1 MLNTK
6 TGTHMITSQTALAA
20 DMKHK
25 LADAYDAIRSQAPW
39 SHPKSPEISHHRV
52 LPHATYS
59 PWLLD
64 DAFQDVYQR
73 IKSHTLV
80 DIYRCYELWTL
91 GQQLSHVP
99 GNFLEVGVWRGGT
112 GALLAAAAQ
121 ADRAKHVYLADTFQG
136 VVKAGGDDTVYVGGE
151 HADTSPALVS
161 DLLKGL
167 GLSNFSLLEGIFP
180 EQTAHGFQGTLA
192 LLHCDVDV
200 YSSAKGVVEWALPM
214 LSPGAAIVFD
224 DYGFSGCEGVTKLAN
239 ELRTDKSL
247 LFIHNLN
254 GHAIFIKK

>member
-1 MLNTK
+1 
-6 TGTHMITSQTALAA
+6 MITSQISLAA
-20 DMKHK
+20 DMKKK
-25 LADAYDAIRSQAPW
+25 LNDAYATIRSQAPW

-64 DAFQDVYQR
+64 EGFLAIYQR

-80 DIYRCYELWTL
+80 DLYRCYELWTL
-91 GQQLSHVP
+91 GQQMSHVP
-99 GNFLEVGVWRGGT
+99 GNYLEVGVWRGGT
-112 GALLAAAAQ
+112 GALLASAVKAS
-121 ADRAKHVYLADTFQG
+121 DAKHVYLADTFQG
-136 VVKAGGDDTVYVGGE
+136 VVKAGGDDTAYVGGE
-151 HADTSPALVS
+151 HADTSSTLVS

-167 GLSNFSLLEGIFP
+167 GLSNFTLLEGIFP
-180 EQTAHGFQGTLA
+180 EQTADGFKGKLA

-200 YSSAKGVVEWALPM
+200 YSSAKGVVEWGIPL
-214 LSPGAAIVFD
+214 LSQGAVIVFD

-239 ELRTDKSL
+239 ELREDKSL
-247 LFIHNLN
+247 IFIHNLN

>member
-1 MLNTK
+1 
-6 TGTHMITSQTALAA
+6 MITPQTSLAA
-20 DMKHK
+20 NMKQK
-25 LADAYDAIRSQAPW
+25 LTDAYAAIRSQEPW

-64 DAFQDVYQR
+64 EGFQAVYQR

-91 GQQLSHVP
+91 GQQMNHVP

-112 GALLAAAAQ
+112 GALLATSVKENTE
-121 ADRAKHVYLADTFQG
+121 KHVYLADTFQG
-136 VVKAGGDDTVYVGGE
+136 VVKASDDDTVYVGGE
-151 HADTSPALVS
+151 HADTSYTLVS

-167 GLSNFSLLEGIFP
+167 GLSNFTLLEGMFP
-180 EQTAHGFQGTLA
+180 EQTADDFKGKLA

-200 YSSAKGVVEWALPM
+200 YSSAKDVVEWGIPLLSGGGSSFLTTMASLVAKALPSW
-214 LSPGAAIVFD
+214 LTNCA
-224 DYGFSGCEGVTKLAN
+224 
-239 ELRTDKSL
+239 RTS
-247 LFIHNLN
+247 
-254 GHAIFIKK
+254 ASSSSTT